1 MCSFCLD
8 KLDKE
13 YNAKDH
19 CKDKNSSNVNFSKF
33 IAALIEFAVQQH
45 AINDVLIDYKQPND
59 RHYTEHSES
68 WRSHDLKGGKQETQL
83 TVINRQYWPG
93 EDENTIISDE
103 IDSIMS
109 NENIRDVVE
118 KIYGLR

>member
-1 MCSFCLD
+1 MQLTMFL
-8 KLDKE
+8 
-13 YNAKDH
+13 
-19 CKDKNSSNVNFSKF
+19 
-33 IAALIEFAVQQH
+33 LIT
-45 AINDVLIDYKQPND
+45 KQPND
-59 RHYTEHSES
+59 RHYTEHSKS

-93 EDENTIISDE
+93 EDENTIISDQ